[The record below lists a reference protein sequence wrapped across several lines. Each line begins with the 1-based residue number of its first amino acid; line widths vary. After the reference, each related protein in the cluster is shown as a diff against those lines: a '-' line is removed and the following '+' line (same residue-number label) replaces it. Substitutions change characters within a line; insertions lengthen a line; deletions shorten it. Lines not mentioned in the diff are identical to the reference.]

1 MAVSSLCMCLGV
13 GLGGGEGKRVCVSWG
28 RGCWK
33 EKCCRE
39 HHLAKDKE
47 RKPKNEMGTE
57 WKKMGGQCGKAGG
70 NGGEQG
76 GNETVMVVDRLEFTT
91 GSW

>member
-1 MAVSSLCMCLGV
+1 M
-13 GLGGGEGKRVCVSWG
+13 
-28 RGCWK
+28 
-33 EKCCRE
+33 
-39 HHLAKDKE
+39 AKDKE